1 MLAKHVE
8 MSGSSALG
16 KSLQDEKLA
25 PSLRSLAILE
35 EISKAGVPVSGADI
49 QRALR
54 LPKPTIYRLLQA
66 LEAEGYLTRDLDGK
80 RYAPSQRSRRMAIDV
95 LSSTRLRAAR
105 LEVLRKLSDE
115 IGETCNIAVPDRNSM
130 IYLDRY
136 ETSWP
141 LRFELPIGS
150 SVPLYCTASG
160 KVFLSHLRAKQRQ
173 VTVEA
178 MALTPHARNTIQS
191 TELLAAEIMLT
202 KRQGYA
208 VDDEE
213 FVDGMIAIGVP
224 VYGPSRRLFRTLSF
238 HAVKQ
243 RMPLQKV
250 LTHVPLLKAAA
261 ERLSRLVAEA

>member
-1 MLAKHVE
+1 
-8 MSGSSALG
+8 
-16 KSLQDEKLA
+16 
-25 PSLRSLAILE
+25 LE

-49 QRALR
+49 QRTLG

-66 LEAEGYLTRDLDGK
+66 LEVEGYLTRDLDGK
-80 RYAPSQRSRRMAIDV
+80 RYAPSQRSRLMAINV

-105 LEVLRKLSDE
+105 LEVLRKLSKE

-173 VTVEA
+173 VTIEA
-178 MALTPHARNTIQS
+178 MALTPHARNTIKS
-191 TELLAAEIMLT
+191 NHLLAAEIALT

-213 FVDGMIAIGVP
+213 FIDGMIAIGVP
-224 VYGPSRRLFRTLSF
+224 VLGANCRLFCTLSF

-243 RMPLQKV
+243 RMSLEKA
-250 LTHVPLLKAAA
+250 LSYVPLLKAASK
-261 ERLSRLVAEA
+261 ELTKLT